1 MFNPERDFFDVK
13 SKLPE
18 DRQRVL
24 AYNGKLDEF
33 INAVFK
39 DGKFYENDNELVN
52 ITKWADIK
60 NNIVF

>member
-1 MFNPERDFFDVK
+1 MFNPEKDFFDVK
-13 SKLPE
+13 KKLPE
-18 DRQRVL
+18 DRQEVL

-33 INAVFK
+33 IDAVFLN
-39 DGKFYENDNELVN
+39 GKFYENDNELVN